1 MLCSSYL
8 VNQKGKIIIVIVT
21 DRYHTRPWSSSHVF
35 PIVHNYR
42 TSLAVSRTNN
52 PLHVWCTFYGYC
64 RLLPLHCMRVHAI
77 DLADM
82 SGSFVE
88 AWLLPGCMG
97 YDCRRA
103 KKKLR
108 MNESL
113 LFDPPFLYERMFQKE
128 RIFVRSRILFA
139 SPYLVSVKSRIHRI

>member
-1 MLCSSYL
+1 
-8 VNQKGKIIIVIVT
+8 
-21 DRYHTRPWSSSHVF
+21 
-35 PIVHNYR
+35 
-42 TSLAVSRTNN
+42 
-52 PLHVWCTFYGYC
+52 
-64 RLLPLHCMRVHAI
+64 MRVHAI

-108 MNESL
+108 MNESF
-113 LFDPPFLYERMFQKE
+113 LFDPPFLYDNFLKLTENFSNFTFREIGFARVFQEKE
-128 RIFVRSRILFA
+128 RIFIRSRIRFS
-139 SPYLVSVKSRIHRI
+139 SPYLVSVKSRLHRI